1 MLLCAL
7 TITITGIKMTATK
20 IITRKYAIEN
30 GLSTYFTGRPCINN
44 HISKRGVLGG
54 NCYQC
59 DYERGKER
67 REQIKAIRLSKK
79 DLAGAL

>member
-1 MLLCAL
+1 MDAQ
-7 TITITGIKMTATK
+7 K
-20 IITRKYAIEN
+20 IITRKHAIDN
-30 GLSTYFTGRPCINN
+30 GLSSYFTGKPCVNN

-67 REQIKAIRLSKK
+67 REQIKAIRVSKK
-79 DLAGAL
+79 KLAGVV